1 MTKQLTINFSHCHYT
16 KFGRDKLLVEKSF
29 IILLITNKKLAESM
43 SKVSYGQAEYRI
55 SETIRGREVSK
66 IVRVKYML
74 KPLCGLIFA
83 KNIFNILVRNTTS
96 FTM

>member
-43 SKVSYGQAEYRI
+43 SKVSYGQA
-55 SETIRGREVSK
+55 K
-66 IVRVKYML
+66 
-74 KPLCGLIFA
+74 
-83 KNIFNILVRNTTS
+83 
-96 FTM
+96 